1 MDWTLLKPI
10 AGKLAQS
17 GLPYLGQIIGD
28 AIPFPGGSIAGRF
41 AGEWAGNKIAE
52 LLGVPPTPEA
62 ITTAINNA
70 SPQELQARLA
80 SGEAEAKSKW
90 DAMARIAEAEAEDR
104 TAQSQAINETI
115 RTEIA
120 TGMSWWHWRH
130 AIGYVY
136 LLWFLIPIPAFIRLT
151 MTYNAEA
158 VAQLTALIGACVPLY
173 GFMSAVLGYVAQD
186 TTKLKTTAI
195 TGEQAPSMTDN
206 VAKAVKA
213 VVGKTAP
220 KTIVVKQP
228 LGRD

>member
-1 MDWTLLKPI
+1 MDWKAVASLAAPFAPTV
-10 AGKLAQS
+10 GKI
-17 GLPYLGQIIGD
+17 LGGF
-28 AIPFPGGSIAGRF
+28 IPFPGGALL
-41 AGEWAGNKIAE
+41 GEWAGNA
-52 LLGVPPTPEA
+52 LASALGVPATPEA
-62 ITTAINNA
+62 VGGAIQA
-70 SPQELQARLA
+70 DPAGAAAKLQAVEN
-80 SGEAEAKSKW
+80 EAAARW

-186 TTKLKTTAI
+186 TTKLKTAAI
-195 TGEQAPSMTDN
+195 TGEHPPSMTDN